1 MDERLEELFPFYA
14 LGVLAEAEKDEVEAY
29 MAANPAAQARLA
41 EASQAVS
48 ALPYGAKPIQPS
60 AQVKTAL
67 MARINSEVRSSAR
80 PAPPPVSRS
89 PGFFERLWQ
98 STTWNVAMPALA
110 ALSLLVALLA
120 GFWAMSLNRQIA
132 QLQEQNLALGR
143 ELTRQAEAMAA
154 LSGELAPVREEN
166 TTLRDEVAAQAKT
179 LAALNEAMAPL
190 QEENAALKQDVA
202 NQAQQLAALN
212 QAISQPQTEN
222 VISPET
228 VTGLE
233 QELAAQREQLDALNN
248 QVAELQAVNAN
259 LGQELSTQRA
269 VMAEVTSP
277 DVQAMKIAGTETLP
291 GAQGQL
297 IANPVDDQA
306 VLIVS
311 GLPPLEPGL
320 VYQFW
325 LVQNGQLMRAG
336 VFRADESGLGLLQ
349 VTTTTAIGSYEA
361 MGVSVEPAN
370 SSGEPTNDMI
380 MLGNFSS

>member
-1 MDERLEELFPFYA
+1 
-14 LGVLAEAEKDEVEAY
+14 
-29 MAANPAAQARLA
+29 
-41 EASQAVS
+41 
-48 ALPYGAKPIQPS
+48 
-60 AQVKTAL
+60 
-67 MARINSEVRSSAR
+67 
-80 PAPPPVSRS
+80 
-89 PGFFERLWQ
+89 WQ
-98 STTWNVAMPALA
+98 SSTWNVAMPALA
-110 ALSLLVALLA
+110 VLSLLVALLA

-166 TTLRDEVAAQAKT
+166 TRLRDEVAAQAKT

-212 QAISQPQTEN
+212 QAISQPQTAN
-222 VISPET
+222 VVLPET
-228 VTGLE
+228 VAGLE

-320 VYQFW
+320 IYQFW

-370 SSGEPTNDMI
+370 SSGEPTNEMI